1 MWTTIVMQLRVNIWR
16 PATLFWVLA
25 FPIILATL
33 FFFMFGGLEHAD
45 DFSPLSVAVVRDVAW
60 QASGQGDVLLNQLET
75 TSESDD
81 PADSEDSADSAALI
95 TAHDVTDVEA
105 ARHLLK
111 QGDAVAYLY
120 ENEQGK
126 VAMAVADTIASTS
139 DSSAQVTL
147 SALRLVLTRF
157 NETGALVSDIASQN
171 PAALSD
177 PTLSASIGMSGT
189 FTKEVT
195 LTHFKPN
202 LAARY
207 YFALLG
213 MACLQALDIG
223 IRAITD
229 AQANLSP
236 LGARRTLAPLPKRQL
251 LTATFLSSWFVSFA
265 CMLLAFLVIRYVFN
279 VEVGGRETAAV
290 VGVAVATFMATAL
303 GTMLGAIP
311 IPLGVKI
318 GISVAFTTIL
328 PLFAGLYGQQS
339 MELGDAIARNAPVL
353 AGLNP
358 VRQFATLFY
367 DILFYDSFAP
377 FMRTTGVL
385 AAMSAVFLVIAIVLL
400 RRQRYEHL

>member
-1 MWTTIVMQLRVNIWR
+1 MWTTIVMQLRVNVRR
-16 PATLFWVLA
+16 PAILFWVLA
-25 FPIILATL
+25 FPIMLSTL
-33 FFFMFGGLEHAD
+33 FYFMLGGLDQAD
-45 DFSPLSVAVVRDVAW
+45 DFTPLSVAVVRDAAW
-60 QASGQGDVLLNQLET
+60 RESGQGDALVEQLEA

-81 PADSEDSADSAALI
+81 AADSEDSDRSAALI
-95 TAHDVTDVEA
+95 TAHDVTDIEA

-120 ENEQGK
+120 ENTQGK
-126 VAMAVADTIASTS
+126 VAMAIADTTASTS
-139 DSSAQVTL
+139 DASEQLTL

-157 NETGALVSDIASQN
+157 NETGSLVLDIASQN
-171 PAALSD
+171 PAALGD
-177 PTLSASIGMSGT
+177 PTLSASIGSSGT

-195 LTHFKPN
+195 LTHFSPS

-213 MACLQALDIG
+213 MACLQALTIG
-223 IRAITD
+223 IRAITE

-279 VEVGGRETAAV
+279 VEVGGREGAAV

-358 VRQFATLFY
+358 VRQVATLFY

-385 AAMSAVFLVIAIVLL
+385 AAMSAVFLVIAIMLL